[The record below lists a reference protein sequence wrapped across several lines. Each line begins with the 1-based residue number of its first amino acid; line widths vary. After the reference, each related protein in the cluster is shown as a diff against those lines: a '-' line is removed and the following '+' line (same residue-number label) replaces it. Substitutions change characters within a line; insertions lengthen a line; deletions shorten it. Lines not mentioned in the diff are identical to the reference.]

1 MSTQLEIITHHALF
15 QLAIQNDRK
24 LTDNTN
30 EVSNGDIF
38 VLRQGERPLSPQQA
52 ADLCQKAQAAGA
64 CALIADP
71 SYALSVDV
79 PLLPL
84 SSPHRHLQPLAQAF
98 YGNASKTMQM
108 IAVTGTNGKTTTTY
122 LMESIAKNLNIPV
135 GVLGTISYRYP
146 GYEEASVNTTP
157 GLLKLYRLLKKMSD
171 AHCRLVVMEVSSH
184 AIVQGRIDGILWD
197 AAIWNNLGTDH
208 LDYHKTQEAYACS
221 KQRLFDHYLPESW
234 RAGKQTT
241 AIANADDPVVMRHIL
256 AAHPETWGNR
266 VLSFSANGEDADL
279 TLRSLQWQSDRWQF
293 SVNMEDKSLSAQLPL
308 VGKYNAANAAAALT
322 AMYALGYPLEALT
335 ASLTR
340 VAQIPG
346 RMECVHS
353 KPLVTVDFAH
363 TPEALENALKAARQ
377 CVDKNGRLLSVF
389 GAGGD
394 RDPSKRPTM
403 GRISADLADVS
414 YITSDNPRT
423 ESPESIIGQ
432 IVSGMPENASK
443 HVEINRKLAIEA
455 ALTEARENDCV
466 LIAGKG
472 HEDYQILGT
481 TKIHFDDREE
491 VLNFFKKTSN
501 PTPNT

>member
-1 MSTQLEIITHHALF
+1 MSTQLDPLTHHPQF
-15 QLAIQNDRK
+15 QFAIQNDRK

-30 EVSNGDIF
+30 EVSCGDIF
-38 VLRQGERPLSPQQA
+38 VLRQGEHPLSPQQA
-52 ADLCQKAQAAGA
+52 SNLCQKAQAAGA
-64 CALIADP
+64 CAIIADP
-71 SYALSVDV
+71 IYPLSVDI

-84 SSPHRHLQPLAQAF
+84 SAPHRHLQSLAQAF
-98 YGNASKTMQM
+98 YGNASKNMQM

-122 LMESIAKNLNIPV
+122 LMESIAKTLGIPV

-146 GYEEASVNTTP
+146 GYEEVSVNTTP

-171 AHCRLVVMEVSSH
+171 AHCQLVVMEVSSH

-208 LDYHKTQEAYACS
+208 LDYHKTQEAYALS

-234 RAGKQTT
+234 RAGKKPV

-256 AAHPETWGNR
+256 ASHPDTWGNR
-266 VLSFSANGEDADL
+266 VLSFSANGMTADL
-279 TLRSLQWQSDRWQF
+279 KLKSMQWQSDRWSFTIHKDNQ
-293 SVNMEDKSLSAQLPL
+293 SLPAQLPL
-308 VGKYNAANAAAALT
+308 VGKYNTANAAGALT
-322 AMYALGYPLEALT
+322 AMYALGYPLDALS
-335 ASLTR
+335 ASLTH

-377 CVDKNGRLLSVF
+377 CLDKNGRLLSVF

-394 RDPSKRPTM
+394 RDPSKRPLM
-403 GRISADLADVS
+403 GKISAEIADLS

-423 ESPESIIGQ
+423 ESPESIIEQ
-432 IVSGMPENASK
+432 IISGMPQNAPK
-443 HVEINRKLAIEA
+443 HVEVNRKLAIAA
-455 ALTEARENDCV
+455 ALAEARENDCV

-481 TKIHFDDREE
+481 SKIHFDDREE
-491 VLNFFKKTSN
+491 VLNFFKKSSN
-501 PTPNT
+501 PTPK